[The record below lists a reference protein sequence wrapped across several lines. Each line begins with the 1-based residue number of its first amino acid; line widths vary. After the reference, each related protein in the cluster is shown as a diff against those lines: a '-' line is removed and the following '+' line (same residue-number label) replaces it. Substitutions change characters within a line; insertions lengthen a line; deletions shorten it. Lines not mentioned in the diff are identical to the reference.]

1 MRTTSK
7 SAIRRSYGYGMHIAL
22 HSYSSE
28 AILEIAKQIQSL
40 GNTEV
45 AIIQQDIFA
54 EKPENTE
61 ANIVMYSKLAGL
73 TLNEPIEKDNSKIIS
88 EEVESNE

>member
-7 SAIRRSYGYGMHIAL
+7 SAIRRNYGYGMHIAL

-40 GNTEV
+40 GTQEV

-54 EKPENTE
+54 EKPESTE
-61 ANIVMYSKLAGL
+61 ANLVMYSRLAGL
-73 TLNEPIEKDNSKIIS
+73 TLNEPIEQDSSKILV
-88 EEVESNE
+88 EEEKSNE